1 MNLITGLPHTGAVG
15 AAAHSEAL
23 KNNTIH
29 VLWIGGDA
37 QFAHRL
43 GNFQSKSQSQ
53 NTLSVTFSPEGLN
66 PDLLPV
72 QPTILVVESGHGQS
86 THRALALIAH
96 VQWLAHLRSIFL
108 TPSDQAQDRVDGYQA
123 GADSCLSKP
132 VDDRL
137 LLAVIQQK
145 WDRLVGLPH

>member
-1 MNLITGLPHTGAVG
+1 MNLITGLSHAGAG
-15 AAAHSEAL
+15 EAL
-23 KNNTIH
+23 AQSGALRNNMIH
-29 VLWIGGDA
+29 VMWVGGDE

-43 GNFQSKSQSQ
+43 GNSQSKK
-53 NTLSVTFSPEGLN
+53 TVSVTFRPEGLSL
-66 PDLLPV
+66 DLLPV
-72 QPTILVVESGHGQS
+72 HPMILVVESGHGQS

-96 VQWLAHLRSIFL
+96 VQSLAHVRSIFL
-108 TPSDQAQDRVDGYQA
+108 TPSDQAQERVDGYHA

-145 WDRLVGLPH
+145 WDRLMAFPH